1 MNILAY
7 CYHAFLGLAF
17 CLVLTARIT
26 FGKVETVSWPL
37 WILGGVAYFIAIKF
51 LWRVIQRKLFGD
63 FLVVDVTKFVSPPV
77 CATCFKEAT
86 ETRTAFFSSTNAGP
100 IPIREHAELPLKLCA
115 ECARRYDSKLLKGI
129 KGIRISR
136 VIYEKW
142 TVQIKNRDYF
152 NAVLELNRQS
162 GAVTST

>member
-1 MNILAY
+1 MNTLTY
-7 CYHAFLGLAF
+7 CYYAFFGLAF
-17 CLVLTARIT
+17 CMVLTARIT
-26 FGKVETVSWPL
+26 FGNVETVSWPM
-37 WILGGVAYFIAIKF
+37 WILGGTAYFIAIKV

-63 FLVVDVTKFVSPPV
+63 FLVVDIKKFVAPPI
-77 CATCFKEAT
+77 CATCCKEAA
-86 ETRTAFFSSTNAGP
+86 EMRTAFFSSTNAGP
-100 IPIREHAELPLKLCA
+100 ISIRQHAELPLKLCV

-136 VIYEKW
+136 VVYEKW

-162 GAVTST
+162 GAVMSA